1 MIFTRRRLGALVLPA
16 ALAALAGCSVPLGGT
31 SGGSASRGTADSR
44 ALAACRRQADDA
56 YLRQNRDAIYR
67 ADQYA
72 GGGRDSPFANAA
84 PSNPTAGLSS
94 RYGRE
99 TMVDDCLNAATNQ
112 PGATPTPPT
121 PGDASAT
128 KP

>member
-1 MIFTRRRLGALVLPA
+1 MIFTRRRLGTLVLPA
-16 ALAALAGCSVPLGGT
+16 TLAALAGCGMPLGGN
-31 SGGSASRGTADSR
+31 AARGTADSR

-72 GGGRDSPFANAA
+72 GGGRDSPFANVA

-112 PGATPTPPT
+112 PGATPTPP
-121 PGDASAT
+121 PPDDASAA